1 MNFSRSYVLK
11 SGVHYKDDNV
21 LMNVISNINWS
32 EWSTIQGV
40 IARVISKSDDRT
52 PSARPISNYEHDYSL
67 IVRHEVQLLIN
78 CIYNKFRN

>member
-1 MNFSRSYVLK
+1 MEQFWYNVKGLHTLTSNMNFSRSYVLK

-40 IARVISKSDDRT
+40 ISKSDDRT
-52 PSARPISNYEHDYSL
+52 PSARPI
-67 IVRHEVQLLIN
+67 
-78 CIYNKFRN
+78 